1 MRLIKRCDAQRV
13 VIMHAVNYIFM
24 VSCILKSFFLQLW
37 FTWLCDVMHTMKLKP
52 KAIFSNHLFGLSNFN
67 IHEEDQTRPTLL
79 YSKRHSR
86 MQCTY
91 SPQYLDVFSALL
103 LHSIC
108 VHKENNP
115 LTSSLHLSYYSILYK
130 EYVQC
135 TSRGEMGGGR
145 RVLRAGTGT

>member
-1 MRLIKRCDAQRV
+1 
-13 VIMHAVNYIFM
+13 
-24 VSCILKSFFLQLW
+24 
-37 FTWLCDVMHTMKLKP
+37 MHTMKLKP

-67 IHEEDQTRPTLL
+67 IHEEDKTRPTLL

-115 LTSSLHLSYYSILYK
+115 LTSSLHLSYSSILYK

-145 RVLRAGTGT
+145 LFFHVKLNLIDPCRTVRASMIVEGCQAGRLGH

>member
-1 MRLIKRCDAQRV
+1 MLFLHAFDKALWCTTRSHHACRELYLHGV
-13 VIMHAVNYIFM
+13 MHTEE
-24 VSCILKSFFLQLW
+24 FFLQLW
-37 FTWLCDVMHTMKLKP
+37 FTWLCNVMHTMKLKP

-67 IHEEDQTRPTLL
+67 IHEEDKTRPTLL

-115 LTSSLHLSYYSILYK
+115 LTSSLHLSYSSILYK
-130 EYVQC
+130 EYVHIVQYI
-135 TSRGEMGGGR
+135 
-145 RVLRAGTGT
+145 